1 MNLNLKIVVT
11 AAGLALAAGIVA
23 VAGVG
28 AQTLQTL
35 KVNGPIYKQIV
46 DGKDLIADILPP
58 PLYLIESYAL
68 ANEVFIHQDT
78 AAVNVPRF
86 DLLNKLYDERR
97 EYWKSSTLPENL
109 RAKLYNEVI
118 AKGDR
123 YWSTLQN
130 DLKPALAAGDASA
143 VMPILA
149 RLKVEFHDHET
160 SVNELVT
167 MATEYLV
174 DREAYAAGESSSREA
189 LVLTLGL
196 LLIGTALGSVYFI
209 HRRALKP
216 LGEITGFMT
225 NMASGDFTATVP
237 YADRRDEIG
246 HIAAAVEVFRQAGLE
261 NQRLQAETEAA
272 RAEADHERA
281 LRDQDRVI
289 EAEALRFVIEALGAG
304 LHRLAECNIRMTL
317 DDAFDARFEPLRQDF
332 NHSIATFQATLEK
345 VMDETRRL
353 LENSQEMREASSNL
367 ASRTEQ
373 QAAALE
379 ETSAALEQV
388 TATVRASADRT
399 SDTRELV
406 REAKNCAIASG
417 GVVRSAVSAMER
429 IESASSEIGQII
441 GVIDEIAFQ
450 TNLLALNAGVEAARA
465 GDAGKGFAVVAQEV
479 RELAQR
485 SANAARD
492 IKGLVQKS
500 SVEVSSGVQLVG
512 ETGSALDQIGDYVS
526 RIDTNVDAIATAAR
540 EQALGLQE
548 IGAAIS
554 SIDQMT
560 QQNAAMVEETTAI
573 SHTLAEGAVQLT
585 KLVNHFQLSG
595 RNDSRSTERGI
606 VGQRAA

>member
-35 KVNGPIYKQIV
+35 KVNGPIYKEIV

-58 PLYLIESYAL
+58 PLYLMESYAL
-68 ANEVFIHQDT
+68 ANEVFVHPDT
-78 AAVNVPRF
+78 AAVNLPRF
-86 DLLNKLYDERR
+86 DLLHKLYDERR
-97 EYWKSSTLPENL
+97 EYWKNSTLPDNL
-109 RAKLYNEVI
+109 RAKLYDEVI

-123 YWSTLQN
+123 YWTTLQN
-130 DLKPALAAGDASA
+130 ELKPALVAGDASA
-143 VMPILA
+143 TTPVLVK
-149 RLKVEFHDHET
+149 LKLQFHDHET

-167 MATEYLV
+167 MAGDYLV
-174 DREAYAAGESSSREA
+174 GRESYAAAKSASEEA
-189 LVLTLGL
+189 LLLTLGL
-196 LLIGTALGSVYFI
+196 MLIATALGSVYFI

-225 NMASGDFTATVP
+225 NMASGDFTGTVP
-237 YADRRDEIG
+237 HANRRDEIG
-246 HIAAAVEVFRQAGLE
+246 HIAEAVEVFRQSGLE

-272 RAEADHERA
+272 RAEADRERA
-281 LRDQDRVI
+281 LRDQDRTI

-304 LHRLAECNIRMTL
+304 LHRLAECNIRITL
-317 DDAFDARFEPLRQDF
+317 DEAFDARFEPLRQDF
-332 NHSIATFQATLEK
+332 NHSIATFQATLDK
-345 VMDETRRL
+345 VMEETRRL
-353 LENSQEMREASSNL
+353 LENSQEMREASGNL

-379 ETSAALEQV
+379 QTSAALEQV
-388 TATVRASADRT
+388 TATVRASAQRT

-406 REAKNCAIASG
+406 REAKNCAVASG
-417 GVVRSAVSAMER
+417 SVVRSAVSAMER

-465 GDAGKGFAVVAQEV
+465 GEAGKGFAVVAQEV

-492 IKGLVQKS
+492 IKGLIQKS

-512 ETGSALDQIGDYVS
+512 ETGSALDQIGDFVS

-540 EQALGLQE
+540 EQAIGLQE
-548 IGAAIS
+548 ISAAIN

-585 KLVNHFQLSG
+585 SLVNRFQLN
-595 RNDSRSTERGI
+595 RRSEIRGSEAAAI
-606 VGQRAA
+606 EHRAA